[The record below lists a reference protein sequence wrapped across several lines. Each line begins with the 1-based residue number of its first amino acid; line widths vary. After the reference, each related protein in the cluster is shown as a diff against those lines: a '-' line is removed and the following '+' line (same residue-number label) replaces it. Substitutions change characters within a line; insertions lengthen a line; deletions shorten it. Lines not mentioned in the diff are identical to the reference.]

1 MVESWSSPMRNASS
15 GSPITISPGL
25 VPRPAG
31 QGEARRADTRLRA
44 LAVTGAVLI
53 AFGAVGGQLVRLV
66 ARGHGAI
73 SVAMNEAVATSYARP
88 DIADRNGRLI
98 ATDLETHSLYA
109 DPALVLD
116 RDEMVEKLATVLG
129 EFDEAA
135 LRQQLADRT
144 RRFVWVRRGLTP
156 ATAKAV
162 HDLGLP
168 GLAFRRELRRAYPAG
183 NIAGHLVGYV
193 NIDNKGLAGM
203 ERHLD
208 EAGRSEAVHGATL
221 SEKAPVRLS
230 IDLGVQHTLED
241 ELRGAVQR
249 YQAAGAAG
257 VVLDVRSG
265 EVLASASLPD
275 VDPAHSATAL
285 DAARPDRVQGGTY
298 ELGSIFKTLTLAM
311 ALEDGQATLDT
322 VLDVREPLTVGRFTI
337 RDLHPLGRPLSLSE
351 VFVHSSNV
359 GAGMLALEA
368 GAERQRSFLD
378 SLGLLGQ
385 LRTETG
391 LVAPPQVPARWDRA
405 ETITVSY
412 GHGLAVAPLQFAAAA
427 ASLVN
432 GGEWVAP
439 TFLRRLPGDQITR
452 TRVVKSETSAR
463 VRDLMRR
470 NVVDAHG
477 TGRRADAA
485 GYEVGGKTGTAELPA
500 KGGYKSNAVI
510 ASFLGA
516 FPMREPRYVT
526 LVMLFEPKPTADARN
541 MVLAG
546 ANAAPTTG
554 RLVARIAP
562 LLGVLP
568 DGTPAPLDDGEGVD
582 AP

>member
-44 LAVTGAVLI
+44 LAVTGAVLV

-241 ELRGAVQR
+241 ELRDAVQR

-298 ELGSIFKTLTLAM
+298 ELEWVVGGDCFITEPGSFTGLLSAAVADVTGQAPEFSTGGGTSDARFIKDHCPVIEFGLVNRTIHQIDEHVAIADLETLTRIY
-311 ALEDGQATLDT
+311 Q
-322 VLDVREPLTVGRFTI
+322 RFI
-337 RDLHPLGRPLSLSE
+337 
-351 VFVHSSNV
+351 
-359 GAGMLALEA
+359 
-368 GAERQRSFLD
+368 
-378 SLGLLGQ
+378 
-385 LRTETG
+385 
-391 LVAPPQVPARWDRA
+391 
-405 ETITVSY
+405 
-412 GHGLAVAPLQFAAAA
+412 
-427 ASLVN
+427 
-432 GGEWVAP
+432 
-439 TFLRRLPGDQITR
+439 
-452 TRVVKSETSAR
+452 
-463 VRDLMRR
+463 
-470 NVVDAHG
+470 
-477 TGRRADAA
+477 A
-485 GYEVGGKTGTAELPA
+485 GY
-500 KGGYKSNAVI
+500 
-510 ASFLGA
+510 F
-516 FPMREPRYVT
+516 
-526 LVMLFEPKPTADARN
+526 
-541 MVLAG
+541 AG
-546 ANAAPTTG
+546 
-554 RLVARIAP
+554 
-562 LLGVLP
+562 
-568 DGTPAPLDDGEGVD
+568 
-582 AP
+582 